1 MSLTIYL
8 ISKEK
13 TKVDCECE
21 HCGNKHQYENQS
33 VIIDRNI
40 THNLGKMAAEC
51 GVYPYI
57 WRHDENGVK
66 KAADLINPIDKGL
79 TSLLKE
85 PEKFKKFEAENGWG
99 RHENLVSF
107 LIELLQ
113 ACQENPEATVHV
125 WK

>member
-1 MSLTIYL
+1 MSLDIYL
-8 ISKEK
+8 EDANL
-13 TKVDCECE
+13 TKCNCECSQ
-21 HCGNKHQYENQS
+21 CGNKHSYEIHDTIFHS
-33 VIIDRNI
+33 NI

-99 RHENLVSF
+99 RHENLVTF